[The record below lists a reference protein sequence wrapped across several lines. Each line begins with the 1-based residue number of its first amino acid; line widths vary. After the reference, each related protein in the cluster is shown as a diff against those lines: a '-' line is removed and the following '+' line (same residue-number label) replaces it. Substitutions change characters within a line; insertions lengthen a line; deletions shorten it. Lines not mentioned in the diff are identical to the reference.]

1 MISTEI
7 GAVNTDAVI
16 MVYGYGGR
24 PTRMQAV
31 GIEDGVLIVRSSE
44 TGTTTGFPAKCV
56 YVFEQGLYERIA
68 EAHRK
73 GRTEILSALWA
84 EAEPY
89 SA

>member
-7 GAVNTDAVI
+7 DAVNTAAVI
-16 MVYGYGGR
+16 LVYAHGGR

-31 GIEDGVLIVRSSE
+31 GIEDGVLIVRSPE
-44 TGTTTGFPAKCV
+44 TGTTTGFPGKYV
-56 YVFEQGLYERIA
+56 YVFERGLYERIA

-73 GRTEILSALWA
+73 GRTEILSTLWA